1 MVPGANGGANGETS
15 LGENLT
21 HGLGFITETSRDMV
35 RPHSSRITERDMAV
49 ENWNRKTWALA
60 GPVIISNIS
69 VPLLGAVDTAVVG
82 HLPGP
87 HYLGGVAVGALI
99 FNVIYHGCNF
109 LRMGTTGLT
118 AQSLGAGNPDEV
130 RGWLA
135 RAGLLALAVGVVL
148 VAIQAPVIWA
158 SLEVVNPGPQVRPLT
173 EAYFSIRIWGAPFAL
188 LNFALLG
195 WFFGIQNTRAALA
208 TQVFMNG
215 ANIVLDLWFVL
226 GLGWGGEGV
235 AWATLISEV
244 GAVAL
249 GLVLVGRNL
258 RRIGGHLHP
267 ARIVDGKRL
276 ARMVRV
282 NGDIFIRS
290 MCLQAAFVTVTAI
303 GARLG
308 DVVLAANAVL
318 LNFHMFTSY
327 ALDGFANAAEALTGE
342 AVGGRNRERFRRA
355 VKATS
360 LWALIF
366 SAVFSL
372 FYLAAGPF
380 LIDLLT
386 GVEGVREA
394 ARAYLPWVV
403 VLPLVSVWSFQLD
416 GIFIGSTWTAE
427 MRNGMAMSLVAFA
440 VALFVLV
447 PNLGNHG
454 LWLAFCL
461 FMVARA
467 LTLGAVYPRLERTV
481 G

>member
-1 MVPGANGGANGETS
+1 MTA
-15 LGENLT
+15 
-21 HGLGFITETSRDMV
+21 
-35 RPHSSRITERDMAV
+35 
-49 ENWNRKTWALA
+49 ENWNRKTWTLA
-60 GPVIISNIS
+60 GPVILSNVS

-87 HYLGGVAVGALI
+87 HYLGAVAVGALI
-99 FNVIYHGCNF
+99 FNVVYHGCNF

-135 RAGLLALAVGVVL
+135 RAGLLALAVGVFLITV
-148 VAIQAPVIWA
+148 QAPVIWA

-173 EAYFSIRIWGAPFAL
+173 DAYFSIRIWGAPFAL
-188 LNFALLG
+188 LNFAILG

-215 ANIVLDLWFVL
+215 INIVLDLWFVM
-226 GLGWGGEGV
+226 GLGWGVEGV
-235 AWATLISEV
+235 AWATVISEV

-249 GLVLVGRNL
+249 GLALIGRNL

-267 ARIVDGKRL
+267 ARVIDAERL
-276 ARMVRV
+276 ARMVKV

-290 MCLQAAFVTVTAI
+290 MCLQGAFVIVTAL
-303 GARLG
+303 GARMG
-308 DVVLAANAVL
+308 DIVLATNAVL
-318 LNFHMFTSY
+318 LNFQMFSSY

-342 AVGGRNRERFRRA
+342 AVGARNRDRFRRA
-355 VKATS
+355 VKASS

-366 SAVFSL
+366 SAAFSL

-386 GVEGVREA
+386 GVEDVREA
-394 ARAYLPWVV
+394 ARLYLPWAI

-427 MRNGMAMSLVAFA
+427 MRNGMAMSLAVFA
-440 VALFVLV
+440 LALYVLV
-447 PNLGNHG
+447 PDLENHG

-467 LTLGAVYPRLERTV
+467 LTLGAVYPRLERAV